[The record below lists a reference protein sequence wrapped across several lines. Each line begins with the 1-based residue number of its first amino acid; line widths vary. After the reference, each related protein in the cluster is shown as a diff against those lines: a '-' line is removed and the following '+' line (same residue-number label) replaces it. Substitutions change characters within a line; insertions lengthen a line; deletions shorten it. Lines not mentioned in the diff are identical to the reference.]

1 MLPDKTAFL
10 SYAIAVLLSCLH
22 AVKAENIIMAAIIA
36 VFLIVFSAGLFI
48 YQTINIF
55 QPINRPG

>member
-22 AVKAENIIMAAIIA
+22 AVKTENIIMVEIKAF
-36 VFLIVFSAGLFI
+36 FLIVFSADLFI
-48 YQTINIF
+48 YQSFNRF
-55 QPINRPG
+55 QPVNRPG